1 MPQEGRVVLVGDVTI
16 LMQRDK
22 ICRKELDFLIS
33 TSHGPGRDDPDY
45 EGRGQDYPL
54 AYVPA

>member
-1 MPQEGRVVLVGDVTI
+1 MPHEGRGVLVGGAPI
-16 LMQRDK
+16 RMQRNK

-33 TSHGPGRDDPDY
+33 TSHGPGRDDPDC
-45 EGRGQDYPL
+45 EGRGQDCPL